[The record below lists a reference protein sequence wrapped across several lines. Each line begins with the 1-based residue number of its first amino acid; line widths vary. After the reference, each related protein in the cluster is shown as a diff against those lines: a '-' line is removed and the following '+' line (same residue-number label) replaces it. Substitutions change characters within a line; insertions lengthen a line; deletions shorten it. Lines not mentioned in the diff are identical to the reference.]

1 MVEAVSYKLILA
13 KVSILRLLCQ
23 EVSKCNFLTTLKEK
37 LDNRVICLL
46 VEQMKSWNST
56 LLVKLWCQDAVSFD
70 LQGAGGTLVTFEFSR
85 EKEEAI
91 VAHEVIT
98 RAQLDKLHSD
108 SNIQLRHLLLLNSC
122 FSFSVNFLVLVA
134 F

>member
-1 MVEAVSYKLILA
+1 MVEAVSYQLILA
-13 KVSILRLLCQ
+13 KISTLSLLCQ
-23 EVSKCNFLTTLKEK
+23 EVSKCTFLTTLKQK
-37 LDNRVICLL
+37 LDNRVICLF
-46 VEQMKSWNST
+46 VEQLKSCDST
-56 LLVKLWCQDAVSFD
+56 KLVILRCQDAVSFD
-70 LQGAGGTLVTFEFSR
+70 LLGAGGAFMTFEFAW

-108 SNIQLRHLLLLNSC
+108 SNIQLRHLLLINSC
-122 FSFSVNFLVLVA
+122 FSFSVNFLVLDD